1 MSDST
6 VYDTL
11 ARSSLARELENTFTE
26 ATGLPVELVPPGEPR
41 MLFTFQASGSP
52 FCSLMA
58 QFAGSCLA
66 CQKAHLELQERI
78 LNDLSHQVTYCFA
91 GLSEFAVPVMVG
103 EEHVATLWGGQ
114 VFQHQPTRAQFRR
127 LRHQLRLWGM
137 QNDLRRIETAFFQT
151 RVISRKQF
159 QASLRLLTIF
169 ARFLAE
175 DANRDLLIAQ
185 INEQPC
191 ITEAKS
197 FILAHAGE
205 PLRLSDVAQ
214 HLHISVQYFSKFF
227 KKTAGV
233 GFSEFL
239 TRLRVE
245 NAKRLL
251 ANPGLLIHEVAN
263 EAGFGSLSQFNRV
276 FRRYTGC
283 SPKEY
288 RASLR
293 QNHPSESTP
302 PNSLKYA

>member
-11 ARSSLARELENTFTE
+11 VHSSLAWELENAFTQ
-26 ATGLPVELVPPGEPR
+26 ATGLPVELRPSGEPR
-41 MLFTFQASGSP
+41 LLFTFQGNGNP

-58 QFAGSCLA
+58 QFTGSCMA
-66 CQKAHLELQERI
+66 CQKAHLELQKRI
-78 LNDLSHQVTYCFA
+78 LDHPAPQVTSCFA

-103 EEHVATLWGGQ
+103 EQHVATLLGGQ
-114 VFQHQPTRAQFRR
+114 VFQRQPTRAQFQR
-127 LRHQLRLWGM
+127 LRQQLRLWGI
-137 QNDLRRIETAFFQT
+137 QSELQRIETAFFQT
-151 RVISRKQF
+151 RVIARKQF

-175 DANRDLLIAQ
+175 DANRDLLTAQ
-185 INEQPC
+185 LHEQPC

-205 PLRLSDVAQ
+205 PLRLREVAQ
-214 HLHISVQYFSKFF
+214 HLHISAQYFSKFF
-227 KKTAGV
+227 KKTVGV

-239 TRLRVE
+239 TRVRVE
-245 NAKRLL
+245 NAKGLL
-251 ANPGLLIHEVAN
+251 ANPDLLIHEVAN

-288 RASLR
+288 RTSLR
-293 QNHPSESTP
+293 QNHPS
-302 PNSLKYA
+302 